1 MARACFTACLICSF
15 AIPALLFNPSQLQVY
30 PKNSRVSGV
39 FEVTF
44 GSSPNKISYAFNASQ
59 AREVCQFLNVTIA
72 SKAQVSE
79 AHRNGLETCRYGWID
94 EQIAVIPRIKPSKGC
109 GQNQVG
115 VIPWRTPVTTPF
127 DVFCFN
133 ATDLEIQ
140 LDVMT
145 TNVPTTT
152 KQVLTASSSPSPTV
166 TLLLQSTHSTR
177 SSSDSPSPTP
187 THTDLPLRPQL
198 KGITEFSFG
207 VVPTALLV
215 TAVMLFLLSAFAA
228 LWINRKN
235 SVPFWKR
242 KQQKEGAEEVWK
254 SSCEK
259 ELNEHQTEDVEAG
272 SNDNSS

>member
-1 MARACFTACLICSF
+1 MARACFSACLICSF
-15 AIPALLFNPSQLQVY
+15 AIPVLLFNPSQLQVY
-30 PKNSRVSGV
+30 PKDSRVSGV
-39 FEVTF
+39 FEVAF
-44 GSSPNKISYAFNASQ
+44 GSLPNKVSYAFNASQ

-72 SKAQVSE
+72 SKAQVLE

-94 EQIAVIPRIKPSKGC
+94 EQIAVIPRIKPSQGC

-115 VIPWRTPVTTPF
+115 VIPWRTPVTKLF

-133 ATDLEIQ
+133 ATDLEMQ
-140 LDVMT
+140 PNVTT

-152 KQVLTASSSPSPTV
+152 KKVLTASSTPSPTV
-166 TLLLQSTHSTR
+166 TLLLQSTHSTQ

-187 THTDLPLRPQL
+187 AHPDLSLRPQL
-198 KGITEFSFG
+198 KSITEFSFG

-215 TAVMLFLLSAFAA
+215 TAVMLLLLSAFAA
-228 LWINRKN
+228 LWINRK
-235 SVPFWKR
+235 SSIPFWKR
-242 KQQKEGAEEVWK
+242 KQKKEGDEEVWK

-272 SNDNSS
+272 SKNNSS